1 MRPGIGWGIIQ
12 GVELR
17 VAQVVPD
24 TEAEGPGR
32 RFALWV
38 QGCTLHCPS
47 CCNPEM
53 FSAQGGAVM
62 EAEALAARI
71 VATPGLEGLS
81 VLGGEP
87 FQQAEAVAEVC
98 ARVRRAGRSVM
109 VYSGYTLEE
118 LRALPGPGAAALLA
132 QTDLLADG
140 RFVREAP
147 EARRRWLGSRN
158 QRLHFLTARYR
169 PDDPRFLQP
178 NTVELRLEGGQLTIN
193 GWPAAADAL
202 RRR

>member
-1 MRPGIGWGIIQ
+1 MQ
-12 GVELR
+12 LR

-38 QGCTLHCPS
+38 QGCTLGCPG

-53 FSAQGGAVM
+53 FSSRGGTL
-62 EAEALAARI
+62 EAPEVVAAR
-71 VATPGLEGLS
+71 VLATPGLEGLS

-87 FQQAEAVAEVC
+87 FQQAAAVAELC
-98 ARVRRAGRSVM
+98 ERVRAGGRSVM

-118 LRALPGPGAAALLA
+118 LRQLPGPGPAALLA
-132 QTDLLADG
+132 ATDLLADG
-140 RFVREAP
+140 RYVRELP
-147 EARRRWLGSRN
+147 EARRRWLGSSN
-158 QRLHFLTARYR
+158 QRLHFLTDRYR
-169 PDDPRFLQP
+169 EDDPRFATP
-178 NTVELRLEGGQLTIN
+178 NTVELRWAAGQLTVN
-193 GWPAAADAL
+193 GWPAAADSV

>member
-1 MRPGIGWGIIQ
+1 MIRGQ
-12 GVELR
+12 ASKETMELR
-17 VAQVVPD
+17 VAQTVPD
-24 TEAEGPGR
+24 TEAEGPGH

-38 QGCTLHCPS
+38 QGCTLNCPG

-53 FSAQGGAVM
+53 FGARGGALV
-62 EAEALAARI
+62 EAAALAARI

-87 FQQAEAVAEVC
+87 FQQAAAVAEVC
-98 ARVRRAGRSVM
+98 ATVRAAGRSVM

-118 LRALPGPGAAALLA
+118 LRALPGPGPAALLA
-132 QTDLLADG
+132 QTDLLVDG
-140 RFVREAP
+140 RYERELP
-147 EARRRWLGSRN
+147 ERRRRWLGSAN
-158 QRLHFLTARYR
+158 QRLHFLTGRYR
-169 PDDPRFLQP
+169 EDDPRFLAP
-178 NTVELRLEGGQLTIN
+178 NTVELRLVDGQLTVN